1 MKLHFLVAISLT
13 ALLFSCKQEPIVN
26 NVVEIE
32 QVETDIP
39 DADLF
44 NYDTLKGV
52 YTGDFGNGD
61 IRIILNYVSQ
71 KKAVGYNIHK
81 GLQRN
86 ISGSVERN
94 GDSILV
100 KLAEPGD
107 HEYDGVFE
115 VLFMGAD
122 EHPKGSWQSNDASIP
137 QKRFA
142 LNKIV
147 HDDSYKELT
156 NSNFT
161 NYFGYAYDSKGNYRF
176 EEDGFVLFSYYPQED
191 ENRVDQIAEI
201 KGTWHLLSSQLII
214 DWEAN
219 NVFPERKMSYEVR
232 FNSEYEFESVLY
244 REDDPIYQ
252 EGP

>member
-1 MKLHFLVAISLT
+1 MKLHFLVAMLLAAS
-13 ALLFSCKQEPIVN
+13 LFSCKQEPVVK

-94 GDSILV
+94 GDSIIM

-107 HEYDGVFE
+107 HKYDGVFE
-115 VLFMGAD
+115 LLFMEQD
-122 EHPKGSWQSNDASIP
+122 EHPKTSWKSNDASIA
-137 QKRFA
+137 QKNFV

-147 HDDSYKELT
+147 RLDSDKELT

-161 NYFGYAYDSKGNYRF
+161 NYFGYAYDSKGRYRF
-176 EEDGFVLFSYYPQED
+176 EDDGFVLFTYYPQED

-201 KGTWHLLSSQLII
+201 KGTWNLLSNQLII

-219 NVFPERKMSYEVR
+219 NVFPDRKMSYEVR

-244 REDDPIYQ
+244 REDDAIYQ